1 MALSKRKKAMYMR
14 YVMYII
20 SIAILIVVIFFID
33 WGRLGSAMFRW
44 SIVKDQF
51 PNILTKAAKNTV
63 IFTVLGFTGGMSFG
77 LLFALMRLSTIRPY
91 RWFAATYIEI
101 FRGIPLLVTLLI
113 LGFGIPIA
121 TGWHWPNPYLQGA
134 IPLSLVASAYMA
146 ETIRAGIE
154 AVPKGQ
160 MEAARSLGMS
170 YGRAM
175 VTIIIPQALRV
186 IVPPL
191 TNEFV
196 LLIKD
201 TSLISVLGVTAATK
215 DLARFGRDGVNH
227 TANATPLIVAGL
239 VYLAMTLPL
248 TQLVAWMERRQKAV
262 SR

>member
-14 YVMYII
+14 YVMYIA
-20 SIAILIVVIFFID
+20 SIAILVVVILFID
-33 WGRLGSAMFRW
+33 WGRLGNAMFRW

-63 IFTVLGFTGGMSFG
+63 VFTVLGFTGGMSFG

-170 YGRAM
+170 YSRAM
-175 VTIIIPQALRV
+175 ITIIIPQALRI

-215 DLARFGRDGVNH
+215 DLARFGRDGVNS

-248 TQLVAWMERRQKAV
+248 TQLVAWMERRQKAA

>member
-14 YVMYII
+14 YFMYII
-20 SIAILIVVIFFID
+20 SIAILIVVILFID
-33 WGRLGSAMFRW
+33 WGRLGNAMFRW

-63 IFTVLGFTGGMSFG
+63 VFTVLGFTGGMSFG

-170 YGRAM
+170 YSRAM
-175 VTIIIPQALRV
+175 ITIIIPQALRI

-215 DLARFGRDGVNH
+215 DLARFGRDGVNS

-248 TQLVAWMERRQKAV
+248 TQLVAWMERRQKAA

>member
-1 MALSKRKKAMYMR
+1 MAPSKRQKARYTRYGVYALSVA
-14 YVMYII
+14 VLV
-20 SIAILIVVIFFID
+20 AVALFVD
-33 WGRLGSAMFRW
+33 WAKLRNAMFRW
-44 SIVKDQF
+44 DIVKEQF
-51 PNILTKAAKNTV
+51 PRILTQGAKNTV
-63 IFTVLGFTGGMSFG
+63 IYTVIGFAFG
-77 LLFALMRLSTIRPY
+77 LTLGLAFALMRLSKVRAY
-91 RWFAATYIEI
+91 RWFAATYIEV

-121 TGWHWPNPYLQGA
+121 TGWQWPNPWMQGA
-134 IPLSLVASAYMA
+134 VPLALVSAAYMA
-146 ETIRAGIE
+146 ETVRAGIE

-170 YGRAM
+170 YPRAM
-175 VTIIIPQALRV
+175 TTIIIPQALRV

-201 TSLISVLGVTAATK
+201 TSLISVLGVTDATK

-227 TANATPLIVAGL
+227 SANATPLIVAGL

-248 TQLVAWMERRQKAV
+248 TQLVAWMERRAKAV
-262 SR
+262 GR

>member
-1 MALSKRKKAMYMR
+1 MALSKRQRATYMR
-14 YVMYII
+14 YALYTV
-20 SIAILIVVIFFID
+20 SVAALIAMALLVD
-33 WGRLGSAMFRW
+33 WARLGTAMFQW
-44 SIVKDQF
+44 NIVKAQF
-51 PNILTKAAKNTV
+51 PSILTGAAKNTLV
-63 IFTVLGFTGGMSFG
+63 FTILGFAGGLSFG
-77 LLFALMRLSTIRPY
+77 LLFALMRLSSIKPY

-121 TGWHWPNPYLQGA
+121 TGWRWPNPYLQGA

-170 YGRAM
+170 HVRAM
-175 VTIIIPQALRV
+175 TTIVIPQALRI

-201 TSLISVLGVTAATK
+201 TSLISVLGVTEATR
-215 DLARFGRDGVNH
+215 DLARFGRDGVNQ

-248 TQLVAWMERRQKAV
+248 TQLVAWMERRSKAG

>member
-1 MALSKRKKAMYMR
+1 MALSKRKKAMYTR
-14 YVMYII
+14 YAVYVV
-20 SIAILIVVIFFID
+20 SIALLLAVALFVD
-33 WGRLGSAMFRW
+33 WGRLSNAMFKW
-44 SIVKDQF
+44 DIVVDQF

-63 IFTVLGFTGGMSFG
+63 IFTIFGFAGGLSLG
-77 LLFALMRLSTIRPY
+77 LLFALMRLSSVKPY
-91 RWFAATYIEI
+91 RWFSAVYIEV
-101 FRGIPLLVTLLI
+101 FRGVPLLVTLLV

-121 TGWHWPNPYLQGA
+121 FQWSWPNAYLRGSV
-134 IPLSLVASAYMA
+134 PLALVAGAYMA

-170 YGRAM
+170 YPRAM
-175 VTIIIPQALRV
+175 GTIIIPQAMR
-186 IVPPL
+186 IIIPPL

-201 TSLISVLGVTAATK
+201 TSLISVLGVTSGTI
-215 DLARFGRDGVNH
+215 DLARFGRDGVNT

-248 TQLVAWMERRQKAV
+248 TQLVALMERRQKAQ

>member
-1 MALSKRKKAMYMR
+1 MAISKRQRAAYIRYAVYYLTIAVVIVMALL
-14 YVMYII
+14 V
-20 SIAILIVVIFFID
+20 D
-33 WGRLGSAMFRW
+33 WGRLGSAMFKW
-44 SIVKDQF
+44 DIVKEQF
-51 PNILTKAAKNTV
+51 PDILTGAAKNTV
-63 IFTVLGFTGGMSFG
+63 VFSIIGFAGGLSLG
-77 LLFALMRLSTIRPY
+77 LLFALMRLSSVRGY

-101 FRGIPLLVTLLI
+101 FRGIPLLVTLLV

-121 TGWHWPNPYLQGA
+121 TGWQWPNAYLQGA
-134 IPLSLVASAYMA
+134 IPLSLVAGAYMA

-170 YGRAM
+170 YPRAM
-175 VTIIIPQALRV
+175 ITIIIPQALRI

-201 TSLISVLGVTAATK
+201 TSLISVLGVTDATR
-215 DLARFGRDGVNH
+215 DLARFGRDGVNNS
-227 TANATPLIVAGL
+227 ANATPLIVAGL

-248 TQLVAWMERRQKAV
+248 TQLVAYMERRAKAAGK
-262 SR
+262 

>member
-14 YVMYII
+14 YFMYII
-20 SIAILIVVIFFID
+20 SIAILIVVILFID
-33 WGRLGSAMFRW
+33 WGRLGNAMFRW

-63 IFTVLGFTGGMSFG
+63 VFTVLGFTGGMSFG

-170 YGRAM
+170 YSRAM
-175 VTIIIPQALRV
+175 ITIIIPQALRI

-215 DLARFGRDGVNH
+215 DLARFGRDGVND

-239 VYLAMTLPL
+239 VYLAMTAPL
-248 TQLVAWMERRQKAV
+248 TQLVAWMERRQKAA